1 MKSAPETLTAA
12 QRSLLMRRL
21 HALVKHLEGNATAAV
36 REVRGEDARLT
47 GELAGTGDAALA
59 ESELERD
66 LATVGNANEAL
77 AQARDALARMDA
89 GSYGRCEACDEPI
102 GFERLAAQPAAT
114 RCIACQGAEEKR
126 EAQRR

>member
-1 MKSAPETLTAA
+1 MKSAPELLTAA

-36 REVRGEDARLT
+36 REVRGEDALLT
-47 GELAGTGDAALA
+47 GELAGTEDAALA

-77 AQARDALARMDA
+77 AQARDALARMKA
-89 GSYGRCEACDEPI
+89 GNYDRCESCDAPI
-102 GFERLAAQPAAT
+102 GYKRLAAQPAAT
-114 RCIACQGAEEKR
+114 RCVACQSAQEKR
-126 EAQRR
+126 EARRR

>member
-21 HALVKHLEGNATAAV
+21 HAFVKHLEGNATAAV

-66 LATVGNANEAL
+66 LATVDNANEAL
-77 AQARDALARMDA
+77 AQARGALSRMKA
-89 GSYGRCEACDEPI
+89 GNYDRCESCDAPI
-102 GFERLAAQPAAT
+102 GYERLAAQPAAT
-114 RCIACQGAEEKR
+114 RCVACQNAEEQR
-126 EAQRR
+126 EARRR